1 MGVPPSPGIALA
13 LAVTI
18 LRRVVMI
25 MTQLDMRGESED
37 LTGRVSRRS

>member
-1 MGVPPSPGIALA
+1 MGVPPSPVIALA

-18 LRRVVMI
+18 QCRVAKI

-37 LTGRVSRRS
+37 LTGSKSRRS